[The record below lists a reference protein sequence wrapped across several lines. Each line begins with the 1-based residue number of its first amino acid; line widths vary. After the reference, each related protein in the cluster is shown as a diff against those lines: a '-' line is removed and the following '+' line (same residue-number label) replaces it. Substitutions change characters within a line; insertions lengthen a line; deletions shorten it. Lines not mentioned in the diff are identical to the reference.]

1 MVHVRTH
8 TDLRLEAVHCAT
20 NQPTLLFCSSR
31 MRSQDEDEEAEEG
44 NKRRRRRCRCKTDH
58 NYFHGQQYGS
68 LSLMILAVLGC
79 GSFARPS
86 TPSSS
91 IACTPFLP
99 SSCFSPILAR
109 MASCSRSLVQL
120 FYTSDLEEEQQMEEG
135 VRSACSCVMS
145 LSLSWQ
151 VLMGALP
158 ADVGGGERLMNRPKT
173 NNGSMARQILRP
185 QTTDQPTNLTNH
197 LRTYP
202 PTSIHKQ
209 PTFPPLANIEPPQ
222 CERSALS
229 PPLPLPSVRSSGEE
243 GDKHGTHTSTQR
255 EGPCLLLASAMAA
268 SLVRE
273 YRDMLC
279 LGIFQCGTPAT
290 DERERER
297 RLKEV
302 EDLLMVQ

>member
-1 MVHVRTH
+1 MSMQNRPQ
-8 TDLRLEAVHCAT
+8 LFPR
-20 NQPTLLFCSSR
+20 PTIWFPLAHDPCCSGLWLICKAIDTIIKYRMHAFPSFFLLQSHFGENGFLLSS
-31 MRSQDEDEEAEEG
+31 A
-44 NKRRRRRCRCKTDH
+44 
-58 NYFHGQQYGS
+58 
-68 LSLMILAVLGC
+68 LA
-79 GSFARPS
+79 
-86 TPSSS
+86 
-91 IACTPFLP
+91 
-99 SSCFSPILAR
+99 
-109 MASCSRSLVQL
+109 QL

-290 DERERER
+290 DERERE
-297 RLKEV
+297 
-302 EDLLMVQ
+302 D